1 MLSTMTVALLSQD
14 TSNDDALLRR
24 LRVFLAVVDQGG
36 VSAAARALQIS
47 QPAVSTQI
55 KRLEAELGTSLFRR
69 NGRRLVPNE
78 QGLEIARI
86 LRQGLNELSATLNS
100 VRDVSRARPAP
111 LRFGFSAPQIA
122 LEAADIFRKA
132 DPHTVLELKAA
143 NSSDLFRALDA
154 YELDVIMIGLEQPR
168 PPYHCQFFLRQFVT
182 VMVPLDHPFA
192 ARDTVSLKDLAREP
206 IVLRESGSYT
216 RELLM
221 KAFSDMGLTPR
232 IAFEVA
238 TREAVTEAVIRGFG
252 IGPVLNGE
260 APLTGKLV
268 CVTLEAGALVADDYL
283 ICHASSLNYGPVKRF
298 LAASLRSGP

>member
-1 MLSTMTVALLSQD
+1 MTIADLARD
-14 TSNDDALLRR
+14 TPTDDVLLRR
-24 LRVFLAVVDQGG
+24 LRVFLAVVDHGG
-36 VSAAARALQIS
+36 VSAAARDLQIS

-69 NGRRLVPNE
+69 NGRRLIPNE
-78 QGLEIARI
+78 QGAEIARI

-122 LEAADIFRKA
+122 LEAADIFRRA

-143 NSSDLFRALDA
+143 NSSDLLRALDA
-154 YELDVIMIGLEQPR
+154 YELDVIMIGLAQPR
-168 PPYHCQFFLRQFVT
+168 PPYHCQFFLRQFIT
-182 VMVPLDHPFA
+182 VMVPPDHTFA
-192 ARDTVSLKDLAREP
+192 ARDTVSLQDLAREP

-216 RELLM
+216 RALLM
-221 KAFSDMGLTPR
+221 TAFANMGLTPR

-238 TREAVTEAVIRGFG
+238 TREAVAEAVLRGFG

-260 APLTGKLV
+260 APSTGQLTSV
-268 CVTLEAGALVADDYL
+268 ALEDGALVADDYL

-298 LAASLRSGP
+298 LAASLRSQP